1 MYLQGK
7 LNQNAHITLRAPE
20 YWQQLNL
27 SVKNLVKEL
36 KTFELPVSKMI
47 QPSRVLRIFMAS
59 ALCCCC
65 YCLYTWISF
74 SFLFFKHA
82 ALCSAVLVFVLAASF
97 MHGYAWIFLSDVHV
111 NVYMHAGV
119 CQQKKKNP
127 VCAVGVQY
135 AWPCAWGGSSAKG
148 IVCKWQRVSNE
159 DDSYVCGLIT
169 INSPFDC
176 NWCLNLLAPPPLSRP
191 LVPPSVLSF

>member
-59 ALCCCC
+59 ASCCCC

-74 SFLFFKHA
+74 SFLFFKTCSTV
-82 ALCSAVLVFVLAASF
+82 LCSTGFCISCF
-97 MHGYAWIFLSDVHV
+97 FYAWI
-111 NVYMHAGV
+111 
-119 CQQKKKNP
+119 
-127 VCAVGVQY
+127 
-135 AWPCAWGGSSAKG
+135 
-148 IVCKWQRVSNE
+148 
-159 DDSYVCGLIT
+159 
-169 INSPFDC
+169 
-176 NWCLNLLAPPPLSRP
+176 CLNLFIWCACKCLYACWCVSTEKKILCVQSGYSMRDRARGVVRARKGLSASGRELAMRTIAMF
-191 LVPPSVLSF
+191 VD

>member
-59 ALCCCC
+59 ASCCCC

-119 CQQKKKNP
+119 CQQKKKILC
-127 VCAVGVQY
+127 VQLGYSMRDRARGVVR
-135 AWPCAWGGSSAKG
+135 ARKGLSASG
-148 IVCKWQRVSNE
+148 RE
-159 DDSYVCGLIT
+159 LAMRT
-169 INSPFDC
+169 IAMFVD
-176 NWCLNLLAPPPLSRP
+176 
-191 LVPPSVLSF
+191 

>member
-59 ALCCCC
+59 ASCCCC

-74 SFLFFKHA
+74 SFLFFKTCSTV
-82 ALCSAVLVFVLAASF
+82 LCSTGFCISCF
-97 MHGYAWIFLSDVHV
+97 FYAWICLNLFIWCACKCLYACWCVSTE
-111 NVYMHAGV
+111 
-119 CQQKKKNP
+119 KKNP